1 MSELLRNTAH
11 FVEPVTNKIRVKPQW
26 TYQEFLSHVDGES
39 HGVLPKEMIRDIV
52 YDSRKVI
59 STPGLVFFA
68 LQGPF
73 RNGQAFISDAY
84 EKGVRI
90 FVVEQLPTQ
99 MWEDASFILVENGLR
114 SLQKLAAAYRKTL
127 SYPLV
132 AITGSLGKTTVKEW
146 MYHLLSG
153 KLQVN
158 RSPKSYNSQLGV
170 ALSILQLPVLADL
183 GMIEVAVTKPGEM
196 AALRDMLA
204 PNAGILTNILPSHA
218 REFTSVEAY
227 AQELTSLF
235 SDCEWVIAPDDTQ
248 FEMNVQ
254 NFFFLSKKFT
264 EIESHIPVLDK
275 NNHQNARLAIYGA
288 EKFTRVDPQRVKTLP
303 HLAMRLETFEGING
317 SLIINDT
324 YTMDVEAFKSS
335 LSYQL
340 AICQGKKRMALIG
353 LSPEN
358 KELKMKLNDL
368 CLEFDVNE
376 IHFFEQDE
384 EVQIDFSNAVVLVKG
399 ARFMQRI
406 ANRLKR
412 KQHKTQLN
420 YHLSALKHNL
430 NQYKSTLNP
439 NTKLLA
445 MVKAQSYGAGLTT
458 LANYL
463 EKQGVD
469 YFGVAYA
476 DEGVEL
482 RQAGIKLPILVMNTE
497 EEGMES
503 CVEYQLEPAIYDF
516 AQLDELIKLLIAQEK
531 TAFPIHI
538 KLDTGMKRLG
548 FHPSEVQQL
557 MEILSAQPEV
567 RVKSVY
573 SHLADADN
581 IKSDFT
587 TQQIDLF
594 TMLSEQMEKALNYS
608 FLKHLLNSEGI
619 ANFPTAQ
626 FDMVRLGIG
635 LFGLSANKEFAQR
648 LKPVI
653 EWTSSISQMKWV
665 QKGESIGYGQSFVA
679 PKNMLIGTIPIGY
692 ADGFK
697 RSLSNGK
704 GCVYIQG
711 VSCSVV
717 GRVCMDMIMVDLGTL
732 NVDAKTSV
740 EIIGEH
746 QSLSDFAKACDT
758 IGYEILT
765 SISPRV
771 HRIYSEE
778 E

>member
-1 MSELLRNTAH
+1 M
-11 FVEPVTNKIRVKPQW
+11 KPQW
-26 TYQEFLSHVDGES
+26 TYPEFLSHLGGES
-39 HGVLPKEMIRDIV
+39 HGVTPKEIIRDIV

-59 STPGLVFFA
+59 PAPGLVFFA
-68 LQGPF
+68 LHGPF
-73 RNGQAFISDAY
+73 RNGHSFIVDAY

-99 MWEDASFILVENGLR
+99 KWEDANFILVENSLKA
-114 SLQKLAAAYRKTL
+114 LQKLAGAYRKTI

-183 GMIEVAVTKPGEM
+183 GIIEVAITKPDEM

-218 REFTSVEAY
+218 GEFTSVEAY
-227 AQELTSLF
+227 TEELTSLF
-235 SDCEWVIAPDDTQ
+235 RDCEWVIAPDDAQ
-248 FEMNVQ
+248 SLICEQ
-254 NFFFLSKKFT
+254 NFSILSGTAAET
-264 EIESHIPVLDK
+264 EASIPFLDK
-275 NNHQNARLAIYGA
+275 NNHQNARLAIFAA
-288 EKFTRVDPQRVKTLP
+288 EKFAQIDQQRIKTLP

-340 AICQGKKRMALIG
+340 AICHGRKRMALIG

-358 KELKMKLNDL
+358 KGLKTKLNDL
-368 CLEFDVNE
+368 CQEFDVNE
-376 IHFFEQDE
+376 IHFFEQEE
-384 EVQIDFSNAVVLVKG
+384 EVKIDFSNAVVLVKG

-430 NQYKSTLNP
+430 NQYKAILHP
-439 NTKLLA
+439 RTKLLA

-482 RQAGIKLPILVMNTE
+482 RQAGIKSPILVMNTE

-503 CVEYQLEPAIYDF
+503 CVQYELEPAIYDF
-516 AQLDELIKLLIAQEK
+516 AQLDELIKVLIAQEK

-557 MEILSAQPEV
+557 LEIVSAQPEV

-581 IKSDFT
+581 GLSQFT

-594 TMLSEQMEKALNYS
+594 TKLSDQMEEVLNYS

-619 ANFPTAQ
+619 ANFPSAQ

-635 LFGLSANKEFAQR
+635 LFGMSSNTEFAKR

-665 QKGESIGYGQSFVA
+665 QKGESIGYGQSYVA
-679 PKNMLIGTIPIGY
+679 TKDMHIATIPLGY

-697 RSLSNGK
+697 RSLSNGQ

-711 VSCSVV
+711 VSCPVV

-732 NVDAKTSV
+732 KVDAKTSV

-771 HRIYSEE
+771 HRRYSEE

>member
-1 MSELLRNTAH
+1 M
-11 FVEPVTNKIRVKPQW
+11 KPHW
-26 TYQEFLSHVDGES
+26 TYQEFLSHLGGES
-39 HGVLPKEMIRDIV
+39 YGIIPKEIIRDIA

-59 STPGLVFFA
+59 PAPGLVFFA

-73 RNGQAFISDAY
+73 RNGQSFIADAY

-90 FVVEQLPTQ
+90 FVVEQMPIQ
-99 MWEDASFILVENGLR
+99 KWEDASFILVENSLKA
-114 SLQKLAAAYRKTL
+114 LQKLAAAYRKTI
-127 SYPLV
+127 SYPLL

-146 MYHLLSG
+146 IYHLLSG

-183 GMIEVAVTKPGEM
+183 GIIEVAVTKPGEM

-204 PNAGILTNILPSHA
+204 PNVGILTNILPSHA
-218 REFTSVEAY
+218 REFPSVETY
-227 AQELTSLF
+227 TQELTSLF
-235 SDCEWVIAPDDTQ
+235 KDCKWVVAPEDTSTVLNEKY
-248 FEMNVQ
+248 FS
-254 NFFFLSKKFT
+254 FLSGKS
-264 EIESHIPVLDK
+264 EGIEEFIPFLDA
-275 NNHQNARLAIYGA
+275 NNHQNARLAICTA
-288 EKFTRVDPQRVKTLP
+288 EKFVQIDQQRVKTLP
-303 HLAMRLETFEGING
+303 HLAMRLETFEGIDG

-340 AICQGKKRMALIG
+340 AICQGRKRMALIG
-353 LSPEN
+353 LSQEN
-358 KELKMKLNDL
+358 KELQPKLNDL
-368 CLEFDVNE
+368 CREFDVNE
-376 IHFFEQDE
+376 IHFFEQE
-384 EVQIDFSNAVVLVKG
+384 EDVNIDVSNAVVLVKG
-399 ARFMQRI
+399 ARFMQRM

-430 NQYKSTLNP
+430 HQYKAVLNP
-439 NTKLLA
+439 RTQLLA

-503 CVEYQLEPAIYDF
+503 CLEYQLEPAIYDF
-516 AQLDELIKLLIAQEK
+516 AQLDELVKVLIAQEK

-557 MEILSAQPEV
+557 LEILSAQPEV

-581 IKSDFT
+581 ESSEFT
-587 TQQIDLF
+587 MRQMDLF
-594 TMLSEQMEKALNYS
+594 SKLSLQMEEALNYS

-619 ANFPTAQ
+619 ANFPSAQ

-635 LFGLSANKEFAQR
+635 LFGMSSNAEFAKR

-679 PKNMLIGTIPIGY
+679 PKDMHIATIPIGY

-704 GCVYIQG
+704 GCVYIHG
-711 VSCSVV
+711 VSCPVV
-717 GRVCMDMIMVDLGTL
+717 GRVCMDMIMVDLGEL
-732 NVDAKTSV
+732 QVDNKTSV

-758 IGYEILT
+758 IGYEVLT